1 MGDGRSRARI
11 NMQEHPD
18 QQRVHAVL
26 QRVWRQVE
34 PDMHRRLTI
43 LEETG
48 KALASGPMDDEC
60 RQQAIEAAHK
70 LAGSMG
76 MFGFA
81 AASACAGEIERL
93 LETSGSIGREQF
105 NEILERLRLEMS
117 HGRYE

>member
-1 MGDGRSRARI
+1 MR
-11 NMQEHPD
+11 EHPE
-18 QQRVHAVL
+18 QQRVRAAL

-34 PDMHRRLTI
+34 PDMHRRLTT

-48 KALASGPMDDEC
+48 KALASGSMDDER

-81 AASACAGEIERL
+81 AASACAGEIEHL
-93 LETSGSIGREQF
+93 LETSASIGREQF
-105 NEILERLRLEMS
+105 NEVLERLRLEMS
-117 HGRYE
+117 HDRNE